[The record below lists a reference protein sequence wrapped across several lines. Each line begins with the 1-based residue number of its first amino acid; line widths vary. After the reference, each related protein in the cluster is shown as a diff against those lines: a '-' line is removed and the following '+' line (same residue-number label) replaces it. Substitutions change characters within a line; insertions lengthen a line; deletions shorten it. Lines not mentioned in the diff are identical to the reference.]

1 MLKVKFKIIFIF
13 LLLFNF
19 YTTLVKSEVVEK
31 ITIIGNERI
40 SDETIQIFSNVKIS
54 NYVDSDKL
62 NQILIDL
69 YDSNFFENLSLN
81 LKNNNLE
88 ITVVEFPIIENIS
101 YEGVKSSSIID
112 EIKKNLKLKN
122 RSSFNQIILEDDKE
136 RINST
141 LKELGYFFSKTE
153 IFIENLKDNRVN
165 VNFKIDLGKKA
176 KIKKISFIGNKVFKD
191 SKLRSVIVS
200 EEYKFWK
207 FISGKIYLNES
218 IISLDQRLL
227 KNFYLNQGYFN
238 AQIKSSF
245 AKLINADE
253 FELIYNIES
262 DKKFFFNDLKLI
274 IPSDFE
280 EENFSKL
287 RKLLENFKGEIYS
300 INSVQNIL
308 EQIEEVTLYDE
319 YKSINALVEEDIV
332 DNIINL
338 NFIFE

>member
-1 MLKVKFKIIFIF
+1 M
-13 LLLFNF
+13 
-19 YTTLVKSEVVEK
+19 
-31 ITIIGNERI
+31 
-40 SDETIQIFSNVKIS
+40 
-54 NYVDSDKL
+54 
-62 NQILIDL
+62 
-69 YDSNFFENLSLN
+69 
-81 LKNNNLE
+81 
-88 ITVVEFPIIENIS
+88 
-101 YEGVKSSSIID
+101 
-112 EIKKNLKLKN
+112 
-122 RSSFNQIILEDDKE
+122 
-136 RINST
+136 
-141 LKELGYFFSKTE
+141 
-153 IFIENLKDNRVN
+153 
-165 VNFKIDLGKKA
+165 
-176 KIKKISFIGNKVFKD
+176 
-191 SKLRSVIVS
+191 
-200 EEYKFWK
+200 
-207 FISGKIYLNES
+207 
-218 IISLDQRLL
+218 L

-338 NFIFE
+338 NFIIEEMPKVFVERINILGNNVTRENVIRNQVAVDEGDPFNLLLTKKSVNNLKSLNLFKSVNYKLKMDQMMIQK